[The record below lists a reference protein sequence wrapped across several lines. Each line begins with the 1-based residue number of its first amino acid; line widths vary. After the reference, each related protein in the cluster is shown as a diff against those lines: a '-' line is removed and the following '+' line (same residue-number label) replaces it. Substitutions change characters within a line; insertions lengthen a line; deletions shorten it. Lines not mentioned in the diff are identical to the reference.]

1 DLGRWLADGNIEY
14 LGRNDDQVKLRGVR
28 IELGE
33 IEAQLRQ
40 IADIRDA
47 VVIAQEDTPG
57 EKRLTA
63 YYTMQEAAQAMTA
76 QTLRAALQARL
87 PEYMVPA
94 AYVKV
99 SEWPLTPNGKL
110 DRRALPAPGD
120 DAYAS
125 RDYEAPAG
133 EVERALA
140 EIWQELLGVDRAGR
154 NDHFFELGGHSLLAM
169 RLISLVR
176 QRLNVEL
183 ELAALFANP
192 QLEALACVVAQAQN
206 NTLPQIVP
214 TSREAQLPLSFAQQR
229 LWFLAQME
237 GASAAYHI
245 PAGLRIVGALD
256 EAALQHAL
264 NRIVARHEV
273 LRTTFVQT
281 GDQAVVLCIH
291 PEETG
296 CPLRKYDLTTH
307 ADSSSELARLMDE
320 EAIGRFDLQQGPL
333 IRGSLVRLSDDEH
346 VLLLTMHHIVSDG
359 WSMGVL
365 TRELGALYA
374 SGCQADADPLPQLSI
389 QYADYAVWQ
398 RGWLSGEVL
407 HKQST
412 YWQTALLDAPALL
425 MLPSDRVRP
434 AQQDYT
440 GDAVPVVLDATL
452 SHELKALS
460 RRHGTTLFM
469 TLLAGWATVLSRLS
483 GQDEVVIGSPVANR
497 MSAEVEGLIGFFVNT
512 LALRVNVSDDPTVEA
527 LLSRVKACTL
537 AAYEHQDLPFEQVVE
552 LLKPVRSLSH
562 SPLFQAML
570 SWQNTPPA
578 ELALEGLELTLLDSV
593 ARTTKY
599 DVSLDLAEVEGR
611 IVGSLEYATAL
622 FDRETAQR
630 YVAYLERVLR
640 AMVENERQVV
650 GAIELLGKTE
660 RRQVL
665 VEFNA
670 THQAWQQDL
679 LVHQLF
685 EQQAQQQPQALAL
698 VCGDERVTYAELNE
712 RSNQVA
718 HALLSLGIAPDDRV
732 AICVERSVEMVVGLL
747 GILKAGG
754 AYVPL
759 DPGYPPE
766 RLRYMLE
773 DSAPVAVLVQRTA
786 RDLLGALAM
795 PVLDLQSVNRAAETE
810 HDRVLPTVAPQHLA
824 YVIYTSGS
832 TGQPKGVMI
841 EHRNLVN
848 LVAWHCEAF
857 GLTHRKQVSSVAG
870 VGFDACVW
878 ELWPALCVGASL
890 SLLPGQA
897 LGNDVDALLGW
908 WRRQD
913 LDVSF
918 LPTPIAE
925 IAFAQGIEP
934 ASLQTL
940 LIGGD
945 RLRQFPNPDSRV
957 ALINN
962 YGPTETTV
970 VATSGLI
977 DATQSVLH
985 IGRPIANTQVYLLDA
1000 HGQPVPIGVSGEIY
1014 IGGAGVARGYLN
1026 RPELTAERFLDDPF
1040 SAETA
1045 ARMYRTGDLGRWL
1058 ADGNIEYLGRNDD
1071 QVKLR
1076 GVRIELGE
1084 IEAQLRQIADIRDA
1098 VVIAQED
1105 TPGEKRL
1112 TAYYTMQEAAQAMTA
1127 QTLRAALQ
1135 ARLPE
1140 YMVPAAYV
1148 KVSEWPLTPNGKL
1161 DRRALPAPGDD
1172 AYASRDYEA
1181 PAGEVE
1187 RALAEIWQEL
1197 LGVDRAGRNDHF
1209 FELGGH
1215 SLLAMRLI
1223 SLVRQRLN
1231 VELEL
1236 AALFANPQL
1245 EALACVVAQAQNNT
1259 LPQIVPTSREAQ
1271 LPLSFAQQ
1279 RLWFLAQMEGA
1290 SAAYHIPAGLRI
1302 VGALDEAALQH
1313 ALNRIVARHEVLRTT
1328 FVQTGDQAVVLCI
1341 HPEET
1346 GCPLRKYDL
1355 TTHADS
1361 SSELARLMDEEAI
1374 GRFDLQQGPLIRG
1387 SLVRLSDDEHVL
1399 LLTMHHIVSDGWSM
1413 GVLTRE
1419 LGALYASGCQ
1429 ADADPLPQL
1438 SIQYADYAVWQRGWL
1453 SGEVLHK
1460 QSTYWQTALLDAPAL
1475 LMLPSDRVRP
1485 AQQDYTGDAV
1495 PVVLDATLS
1504 HELKALSRRH
1514 GTTLFM
1520 TLLAGW
1526 ATVLSRLSGQDEVVI
1541 GSPVANRMSAE
1552 VEGLIGFFVNT
1563 LALRVNVSDDPTVE
1577 ALLSRVKACT
1587 LAAYEHQDLPFEQVV
1602 ELLKP
1607 VRSLSHSP
1615 LFQAMLSWQNTPPA
1629 ELALEG
1635 LELTLLDSVAR
1646 TTKYDVSLDLAEVE
1660 GRIVGSL
1667 EYATALFDRET
1678 AQRYVAYLERVL
1690 RAMVENERQVV
1701 GAIELLGKTERRQ
1714 VLVEFNATHQAWQQ
1728 DLLVHQ
1734 LFEQQAQ
1741 QQPQALA
1748 LVCGDERVTYAELNE
1763 RSNQVAHA
1771 LLSLGIAPD
1780 DR

>member
-1 DLGRWLADGNIEY
+1 LPTVTPQHLAYVIYTSGSTGQPKGVMIEHRNLVNLVAWHCEAFNLSHRKRVSSVAGVGFDACVWELWPALCVGASLSLLPGQALGNDVDALLGWWRRQDLDVSFLPTPIAEIAFAQGIEPASLQTLLIGGDRLRQFPNPDSRVALINNYGPTETTVVATSGLIDATQSALHIGRPIANTQVYLLDAHGQPVPIGVSGEIYIGGAGVARGYLNRPELTAERFLDDPFSAETAARMYRTGDLGRWLADGNIEY

-33 IEAQLRQ
+33 IEAQLKQ

-176 QRLNVEL
+176 QRLSVEL

-192 QLEALACVVAQAQN
+192 QLGALACVVAQAQN

-256 EAALQHAL
+256 EAALQRAL

-434 AQQDYT
+434 TQQDYT

-578 ELALEGLELTLLDSV
+578 ELALEGLGLTLLDSV

-650 GAIELLGKTE
+650 GAIELLGETE

-670 THQAWQQDL
+670 THQALQQDL

-747 GILKAGG
+747 GILKAGA

-773 DSAPVAVLVQRTA
+773 DSAPVAVLVQRTT

-795 PVLDLQSVNRAAETE
+795 PVLDLQSVNRAAEAR
-810 HDRVLPTVAPQHLA
+810 HDRVLPTVTPQHLA

-857 GLTHRKQVSSVAG
+857 NLSHRKRVSSVAG

-977 DATQSVLH
+977 DATQSALH

-1084 IEAQLRQIADIRDA
+1084 IEAQLKQIADIRDA

-1187 RALAEIWQEL
+1187 R
-1197 LGVDRAGRNDHF
+1197 
-1209 FELGGH
+1209 
-1215 SLLAMRLI
+1215 
-1223 SLVRQRLN
+1223 
-1231 VELEL
+1231 
-1236 AALFANPQL
+1236 
-1245 EALACVVAQAQNNT
+1245 
-1259 LPQIVPTSREAQ
+1259 
-1271 LPLSFAQQ
+1271 
-1279 RLWFLAQMEGA
+1279 
-1290 SAAYHIPAGLRI
+1290 
-1302 VGALDEAALQH
+1302 
-1313 ALNRIVARHEVLRTT
+1313 
-1328 FVQTGDQAVVLCI
+1328 
-1341 HPEET
+1341 
-1346 GCPLRKYDL
+1346 
-1355 TTHADS
+1355 
-1361 SSELARLMDEEAI
+1361 
-1374 GRFDLQQGPLIRG
+1374 
-1387 SLVRLSDDEHVL
+1387 
-1399 LLTMHHIVSDGWSM
+1399 
-1413 GVLTRE
+1413 
-1419 LGALYASGCQ
+1419 
-1429 ADADPLPQL
+1429 
-1438 SIQYADYAVWQRGWL
+1438 
-1453 SGEVLHK
+1453 
-1460 QSTYWQTALLDAPAL
+1460 
-1475 LMLPSDRVRP
+1475 
-1485 AQQDYTGDAV
+1485 
-1495 PVVLDATLS
+1495 
-1504 HELKALSRRH
+1504 
-1514 GTTLFM
+1514 
-1520 TLLAGW
+1520 
-1526 ATVLSRLSGQDEVVI
+1526 
-1541 GSPVANRMSAE
+1541 
-1552 VEGLIGFFVNT
+1552 
-1563 LALRVNVSDDPTVE
+1563 
-1577 ALLSRVKACT
+1577 
-1587 LAAYEHQDLPFEQVV
+1587 
-1602 ELLKP
+1602 
-1607 VRSLSHSP
+1607 
-1615 LFQAMLSWQNTPPA
+1615 
-1629 ELALEG
+1629 
-1635 LELTLLDSVAR
+1635 
-1646 TTKYDVSLDLAEVE
+1646 
-1660 GRIVGSL
+1660 
-1667 EYATALFDRET
+1667 
-1678 AQRYVAYLERVL
+1678 
-1690 RAMVENERQVV
+1690 
-1701 GAIELLGKTERRQ
+1701 
-1714 VLVEFNATHQAWQQ
+1714 
-1728 DLLVHQ
+1728 
-1734 LFEQQAQ
+1734 
-1741 QQPQALA
+1741 
-1748 LVCGDERVTYAELNE
+1748 
-1763 RSNQVAHA
+1763 
-1771 LLSLGIAPD
+1771 
-1780 DR
+1780 